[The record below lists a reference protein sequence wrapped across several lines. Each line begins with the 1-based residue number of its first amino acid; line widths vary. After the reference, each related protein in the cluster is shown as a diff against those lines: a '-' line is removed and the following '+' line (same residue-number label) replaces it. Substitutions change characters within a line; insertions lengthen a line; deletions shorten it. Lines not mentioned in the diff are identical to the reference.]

1 MKGALHRV
9 RGLEVWKRVCY
20 LQGAHCGEEGVR
32 AQLGVMVPYFS
43 SLAVV
48 MLRMRP

>member
-9 RGLEVWKRVCY
+9 RGLEVGKRVCC
-20 LQGAHCGEEGVR
+20 LQGAHYGEEGVQ
-32 AQLGVMVPYFS
+32 AQLGVMVLYFS

-48 MLRMRP
+48 KLRMRP